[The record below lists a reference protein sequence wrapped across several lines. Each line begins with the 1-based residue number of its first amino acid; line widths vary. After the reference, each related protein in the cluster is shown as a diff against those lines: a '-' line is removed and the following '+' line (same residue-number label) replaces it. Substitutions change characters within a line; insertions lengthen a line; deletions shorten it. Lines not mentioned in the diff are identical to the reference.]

1 MKILNSLPLLAAV
14 AALCGC
20 AGMAPEIAPK
30 IAQKATDVEIP
41 AQWAGA
47 VPPADG
53 AVSAAWW
60 QAFGDPVL
68 DALVVSALVNNQD
81 LKIAAARLEQSR
93 ALVDGAAAERR
104 PRVDATAGAQRGRDG
119 AGSPKMERTALG
131 LRAGWEVDLFGRGA
145 QGVSAAQADAESV
158 RRGWQAAR
166 IALAADVAT
175 AYFELRTIEHRQ
187 ALRREAIEVAQRQV
201 EVSSRK
207 FRAGMATSLDMQR
220 WDSELAQERA
230 ALAQIDGQH
239 QVRLRQLSLL
249 LGSSQAPALGAAV
262 LPAEVP
268 GAPATLLPGEL
279 LERRPD
285 VQRQARALDA
295 ALARAGVARRD
306 VYPSLQIGWSA
317 SRERLAEQGA
327 AVAPQLAVG
336 YGVSLSMPILDGG
349 RIRANIAVQDARVA
363 EAMAEYEKAMLGA
376 LVDVESRLSQWSA
389 SGSALQEWRRAE
401 AAAGT
406 AVQHTAR
413 LYEAGTVDM
422 GAVLDARRVHVQ
434 SRDALAQAVGA
445 RWEAAVGLR
454 RAFAGPL

>member
-1 MKILNSLPLLAAV
+1 MKILNSLPLLAAG

-20 AGMAPEIAPK
+20 AGMAPNIAPD
-30 IAQKATDVEIP
+30 IAQKAAGVEIP
-41 AQWAGA
+41 AQWSGA
-47 VPPADG
+47 VPAAGG
-53 AVSAAWW
+53 AVSDAWW

-68 DALVVSALVNNQD
+68 DALVMSALVNNQD
-81 LKIAAARLEQSR
+81 LKIAAARLEQAR

-104 PRVDATAGAQRGRDG
+104 PRMDATAGAQRGRDG

-175 AYFELRTIEHRQ
+175 AYFELRTFEHRQ

-207 FRAGMATSLDMQR
+207 FQAGMATALDVQR

-249 LGSSQAPALGAAV
+249 LGGSQAPALGAAV

-268 GAPATLLPGEL
+268 EALAMLLPGEL

-327 AVAPQLAVG
+327 AAAPQLAVG
-336 YGVSLSMPILDGG
+336 YGISLSMPFLDGG
-349 RIRANIAVQDARVA
+349 RIRANIAVQDARA
-363 EAMAEYEKAMLGA
+363 TEAMAEYEKAMLGA

-389 SGSALQEWRRAE
+389 SGKALEEWQRADLASG
-401 AAAGT
+401 AAARN
-406 AVQHTAR
+406 AAR
-413 LYEAGTVDM
+413 LYEAGAADM
-422 GAVLDARRVHVQ
+422 SAVLDARRAHLQ

-454 RAFAGPL
+454 RAFAGTL